1 MSNQIIQ
8 NRVYFKSRFE
18 SITPELMVKGMW
30 VSTALALILTIPA
43 LATFI
48 GLYYSTG
55 SVIVGAL
62 VGFTL
67 HFATFA
73 FATRITKALETLFD

>member
-1 MSNQIIQ
+1 M
-8 NRVYFKSRFE
+8 YFKSRFE